1 MLKNAYPHPN
11 LLPKSG
17 EVVFAVMTSAERF
30 LGINMNFLKS
40 TLLKGKTGYLLGFAA
55 CFGIVALAL
64 IIQTKYN
71 LEPCPL
77 CITQRMFFMGLGVLF
92 LIGAFIKP
100 ASLLQKIF
108 AALQALTALG
118 GAGWAIRH
126 WYLQAH
132 KGEIIADCGV
142 GFDYMFENFPLKKM
156 FTLIFKGTGDC
167 AAIDWTFLG
176 LTLPQLGLISFAG
189 LGVYAVWLG
198 FKKI

>member
-1 MLKNAYPHPN
+1 MIQKLFSEKN
-11 LLPKSG
+11 
-17 EVVFAVMTSAERF
+17 
-30 LGINMNFLKS
+30 
-40 TLLKGKTGYLLGFAA
+40 GYLLGFVA

-64 IIQTKYN
+64 VIQTVYK

-92 LIGAFIKP
+92 LIAAFIKP
-100 ASLLQKIF
+100 AALLKKIF
-108 AALQALTALG
+108 TCLQVLTALG
-118 GAGWAIRH
+118 GAGWAMRH

-176 LTLPQLGLISFAG
+176 LSLPQLALIAFIGFGA
-189 LGVYAVWLG
+189 YALYLA
-198 FKKI
+198 KLNRK

>member
-1 MLKNAYPHPN
+1 MIQKLF
-11 LLPKSG
+11 S
-17 EVVFAVMTSAERF
+17 
-30 LGINMNFLKS
+30 
-40 TLLKGKTGYLLGFAA
+40 GKTGYLMGFAA
-55 CFGIVALAL
+55 CFGIVILAL
-64 IIQTKYN
+64 VIQTVYK

-92 LIGAFIKP
+92 LIAAFIKP
-100 ASLLQKIF
+100 ATLLKKIF
-108 AALQALTALG
+108 TVLQVLTALG
-118 GAGWAIRH
+118 GAGWAMRH
-126 WYLQAH
+126 WYLQAN
-132 KGEIIADCGV
+132 KESMIADCGV

-176 LTLPQLGLISFAG
+176 LTLPQLGLISFVG